1 MKNSEEYMIN
11 LAKNIK
17 RIVSLKIAS
26 NNNENLIL
34 QKASLENATNI
45 LNSDT
50 LSITNLNSLNDSII
64 QWKRKEGQIIS
75 LKRIVTVYMFAHI
88 VDIIQLYAAVEKFKD
103 EIQRMNPSYK
113 QKKRNTKGWIKQ
125 YLADEL
131 GYSLRQLQRY
141 ITVAERLKSLYDNNG
156 ITSDILVL
164 SKCYL
169 SDFWCTSKTYQ
180 IFLHELEDISN

>member
-34 QKASLENATNI
+34 QQASLENATNI

-75 LKRIVTVYMFAHI
+75 LKRIVTVYMFTHI
-88 VDIIQLYAAVEKFKD
+88 IDIIQLYAAVEKFKD

-113 QKKRNTKGWIKQ
+113 QKK
-125 YLADEL
+125 
-131 GYSLRQLQRY
+131 
-141 ITVAERLKSLYDNNG
+141 
-156 ITSDILVL
+156 
-164 SKCYL
+164 
-169 SDFWCTSKTYQ
+169 
-180 IFLHELEDISN
+180 